1 MVITSVRTLCL
12 SRLHERQRMWQTST
26 YRTIKA
32 DAAIVVVET
41 DEGVTGIGEASPY
54 GWPAL
59 IRREVE
65 WLSDLLVGRDPC
77 DPSAAP
83 HPTGAS
89 RTHDCAVGGIDT
101 ALWDIRA
108 QVEGRP
114 LAALLAPNPEERV
127 RLYASSGV
135 RYDWDDRPE
144 QLIEEVLSYLE
155 QGFTACKLRIGTE
168 WSWSGVTPDRFC
180 GLMRD
185 LATQVAGRMELML
198 DGNQRLTEEEALV
211 VGRELGRLG
220 FTWFEEP
227 VPQADLDAYV
237 RLNAALDVPVTGG
250 EQFTTVQRFEPYLRR
265 GAYRIAQPDVAWCG
279 ITEGMRIAELAD
291 RHGVDVCPH
300 NWHNGLMTVAH
311 AHYVGALPRPRLL
324 ELCMVQGPL
333 QWEILADPP
342 LPADGTLTLPRRPGL
357 GVRLA
362 RDLETRFPHVEGHY
376 AITVER

>member
-12 SRLHERQRMWQTST
+12 TRLHERERMWQTSR

-32 DAAIVVVET
+32 DAAIVVIET
-41 DEGVTGIGEASPY
+41 DEGITGIGEASPY
-54 GWPAL
+54 GWPPL
-59 IRREVE
+59 IRRQVE
-65 WLSDLLVGRDPC
+65 WLSQLLIGRDPC
-77 DPSAAP
+77 DPATAP

-89 RTHDCAVGGIDT
+89 SPHDCAVGGIDT
-101 ALWDIRA
+101 ALWDIRSQA
-108 QVEGRP
+108 AGRP
-114 LAALLAPNPEERV
+114 LAALLAPSPQQGV

-144 QLIEEVLSYLE
+144 QVIEETLGYLE
-155 QGFTACKLRIGTE
+155 QGFTACKLRVGTE
-168 WSWSGVTPDRFC
+168 WSWSGVTVDRFC

-185 LATQVAGRMELML
+185 LSTAVAGRMELML
-198 DGNQRLTEEEALV
+198 DGNQRLTEEEALA

-227 VPQADLDAYV
+227 VPQTDIDAYI

-279 ITEGMRIAELAD
+279 ITEAMRIAELAD

-300 NWHNGLMTVAH
+300 NWHNGLMTLAH
-311 AHYVGALPRPRLL
+311 AHYVAALPHPHVL
-324 ELCMVQGPL
+324 EMCMVQGPL

-362 RDLETRFPHVEGHY
+362 RDLEARFPHVEGHY
-376 AITVER
+376 AINVER